1 MKRSIFGEEAREALM
16 RGIDEVANSVKPTL
30 GPAARTVILERQ
42 YGSPIVINDGVT
54 IAKDIDMQEDPYAN
68 LGVRLIQ
75 EAASKAQDNAGDG
88 TTTASILTQSLCNKG
103 LVEMKT
109 GRNPI
114 HIKKGFDKAVE
125 IAVKSIE
132 DAATEVDDTSLV
144 HVATIAAN
152 NDEAIGSLISKAF
165 LKVGRDG
172 IVSIEESN
180 GLDTTLEIVD
190 GLEFTKGLLS
200 PHFIMDQEKQQTTM
214 KKPLIL
220 ITDEIVRTAQ
230 EIVDVLN
237 YAAELKRPLLII
249 AAKIEGEALA
259 TLALNAS
266 RGILEVAAV
275 ESPSF
280 GNSRE
285 EILTDIA
292 TVVGAV
298 PIFASKGMSTQRNGI
313 ESLGGAKSITCT
325 MKRTTI
331 VGGRGTESD
340 ILKRQEALISQAKD
354 AETDWEAEA
363 LKARAGKIS
372 GGVAVLHIGGKTEA
386 EMKERIARVDDSL
399 NATRAAL
406 QEGIVVGGS
415 IMYLRARDEILDASD
430 DHDGDEWLGMMMVH
444 DALAEPFHQL
454 CFNAGVDG
462 SEALEQ
468 VIEMNEPNYGLN
480 AKTLEFGDLIE
491 QGVIDPAKV
500 VKNSL
505 ETAASIAGLVLTTEV
520 LVAEV

>member
-42 YGSPIVINDGVT
+42 FGSPIVINDGVT
-54 IAKDIDMQEDPYAN
+54 IAKDIDMKEDPYAN

-88 TTTASILTQSLCNKG
+88 TTTASILTQSLCTKG
-103 LVEMKT
+103 LAEMKT

-125 IAVKSIE
+125 IAVKAIE
-132 DAATEVDDTSLV
+132 DASQDVDDESLV

-152 NDEAIGSLISKAF
+152 NDEMIGGLIAEAF
-165 LKVGRDG
+165 SKVGRNG

-180 GLDTTLEIVD
+180 GLDTTLEVVD

-200 PHFIMDQEKQQTTM
+200 PHFLTDEEKQISIL
-214 KKPLIL
+214 KNPLIL
-220 ITDEIVRTAQ
+220 ITDEHIKHAQ

-237 YAAELKRPLLII
+237 YSAEMKRPLLIV

-266 RGILEVAAV
+266 RGVLEVAAV

-298 PIFASKGMSTQRNGI
+298 PIFASKGMTTQRNGI
-313 ESLGGAKSITCT
+313 ESLGRSSTVKCT

-331 VGGRGTESD
+331 VGGAGVDSD
-340 ILKRQEALISQAKD
+340 IKKRQDALIAQSKE

-363 LKARAGKIS
+363 LRARAGKIS

-386 EMKERIARVDDSL
+386 EMRERVARVDDSL

-406 QEGIVVGGS
+406 QEGIVPGGS

-430 DHDGDEWLGMMMVH
+430 DAEGDVWLGMMMVH
-444 DALAEPFHQL
+444 DALSEPFHQL
-454 CFNAGVDG
+454 CYNAGVDG
-462 SEALEQ
+462 SEALDK
-468 VIEMNEPNYGLN
+468 VVEMNDPTYGLN
-480 AKTLEFGDLIE
+480 AKTLEYGDLLE

-520 LVAEV
+520 LVAED